1 LAARLLSASSD
12 RLAAPLSWS
21 ADLSPS
27 RAKAGEYRW
36 DLPLALPVQRVRV
49 ELAQANSLAPVS
61 VTGRC
66 EGRVQWQA
74 LSRGLLYRLPQDGQ
88 EVLRN
93 ELELHRAPVQ
103 QLRLQV
109 DERGGGLGGAAPTIR
124 VGIRATQVVFLA
136 RGTPPYVLV
145 VGNATGV
152 TANLPLS
159 TLIPGYDDQS
169 LAVLGV
175 ATAAATPLL
184 QVAAGAE
191 QVPGWDWQLSGL
203 WVALLAGVGLLALM
217 ACSLLRSR
225 PSAP

>member
-1 LAARLLSASSD
+1 MAARLLSASSD

-61 VTGRC
+61 VTGRR

-88 EVLRN
+88 EVLHN

-136 RGTPPYVLV
+136 RGAPPYVLA

-159 TLIPGYDDQS
+159 TLIP
-169 LAVLGV
+169 
-175 ATAAATPLL
+175 ATTTSAWRPWVWRLWSR
-184 QVAAGAE
+184 GRCSSWR
-191 QVPGWDWQLSGL
+191 QVPSRRPAGTGSAWDYGPS
-203 WVALLAGVGLLALM
+203 
-217 ACSLLRSR
+217 CS
-225 PSAP
+225 P